1 MKGDPLQKWEQMTS
15 GEDKPLFGTRFPPG
29 CIRTSALQ
37 GEGRGTGFA
46 PDGQNE
52 SYEITDLAVCRS
64 LCETESRASPLA
76 RSSGPAMLPRAVSTA
91 GSEVTGFFH

>member
-1 MKGDPLQKWEQMTS
+1 MRLELGKSQLA
-15 GEDKPLFGTRFPPG
+15 
-29 CIRTSALQ
+29 CLQ

-91 GSEVTGFFH
+91 GSEVTGFFYLCKLFCLC